1 MGLAGFEGL
10 LRGAK
15 KLLLKQENLDS
26 VLKSIFT
33 WSPACILNFKM
44 CMLKKGHH
52 IQNIFEFLKS
62 CISKRENGCM
72 DIFTSP
78 KKQKFQLPPNLS
90 RGCTLWALL

>member
-52 IQNIFEFLKS
+52 IQNTFEFLKS
-62 CISKRENGCM
+62 CISEREN
-72 DIFTSP
+72 FYLP
-78 KKQKFQLPPNLS
+78 QKTKIPTP
-90 RGCTLWALL
+90 A